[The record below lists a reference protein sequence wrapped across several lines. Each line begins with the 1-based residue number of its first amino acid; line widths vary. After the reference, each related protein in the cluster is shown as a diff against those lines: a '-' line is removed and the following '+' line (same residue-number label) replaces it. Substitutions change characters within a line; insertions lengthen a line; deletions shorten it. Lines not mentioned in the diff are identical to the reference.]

1 MLYRYFIKIS
11 FDGTNYNGWQVQ
23 KNSSQTVQQKIN
35 DGLSKL
41 LGEKIEVQGCCRTD
55 AGVHA
60 KELFAHF
67 DTQRNL
73 TPCPSPQGEG
83 LGKGGE
89 GRRGAV
95 DWLYK
100 FSNMIPLDISID
112 GIYSVNEKA
121 NARYD
126 ATARTYQ
133 YFIHQKRNPFLI
145 NRSYYYYSELDVAL
159 MNKAAKLLK
168 KYDDFS
174 AFSKVNTQVKTN
186 ICKIYKAEWEYA
198 PTLSDKKYG
207 LSDQRYG
214 VRIPSDR
221 LSAEKGE
228 KNKYSNTKALFRAG
242 GETLI
247 FTIRANRFLRGMVR
261 MIVGTMMLLGKN
273 KITLSDFKKIIE
285 SKNCQNAGAL
295 APACGLYLT
304 KVEYPA
310 PTLSDKK
317 YGLSDQRYGV
327 RIPSDRLSAEKGE
340 RNTNDQN
347 KAKTV
352 FV

>member
-67 DTQRNL
+67 DSKSNNL
-73 TPCPSPQGEG
+73 HSDS
-83 LGKGGE
+83 KIN
-89 GRRGAV
+89 
-95 DWLYK
+95 WLYK
-100 FSNMIPLDISID
+100 FNQMIPLDISID

-126 ATARTYQ
+126 ATARIYQ

-186 ICKIYKAEWEYA
+186 ICKIYKAEWKYA
-198 PTLSDKKYG
+198 PAL
-207 LSDQRYG
+207 
-214 VRIPSDR
+214 
-221 LSAEKGE
+221 KGE
-228 KNKYSNTKALFRAG
+228 KNKYSNTKAPFRAG

-304 KVEYPA
+304 KVEYPKDV
-310 PTLSDKK
+310 LK
-317 YGLSDQRYGV
+317 V
-327 RIPSDRLSAEKGE
+327 
-340 RNTNDQN
+340 
-347 KAKTV
+347 
-352 FV
+352 